1 MFGHFNI
8 KKALILEVE
17 TSETFEAFEGES
29 PNGFIA
35 MDIVNDTGVDI
46 EYRRKGS
53 ESTIAIPDGSTRLLL
68 GVGDVSDIEVK
79 AVDDS
84 VVTVKAE
91 AFIP

>member
-17 TSETFEAFEGES
+17 TSDTFEAFEGES

-35 MDIVNDTGVDI
+35 MDIANDTGVDI

-53 ESTIAIPDGSTRLLL
+53 ESAITIPDGSTRLLL

-84 VVTVKAE
+84 VVTIKAE

>member
-1 MFGHFNI
+1 MFGNFNI

-17 TSETFEAFEGES
+17 TSDTFEAFQGES

-35 MDIVNDTGVDI
+35 MDIINDTGVDI
-46 EYRRKGS
+46 EYRRGGS
-53 ESTIAIPDGSTRLLL
+53 GNSITIPDGSTRLVL

-84 VVTVKAE
+84 VVTVTAE